1 MDRSIEP
8 SSSHSQVSGMFAR
21 TSDKAAHGQIILFDK
36 IESDHHA
43 GTNSA
48 SLTPSKIYI
57 HPGSVA
63 LDLFAINTTKSPS
76 MELRVGW
83 GTDFVCPK
91 K

>member
-43 GTNSA
+43 
-48 SLTPSKIYI
+48 
-57 HPGSVA
+57 A